1 MLRGSRVFSA
11 LRGLGGQS
19 RSQPE
24 KKVDDLCPENYVSKV
39 CYSFAEI
46 SNRSRR
52 NGRIIREL
60 RTLEIKNLNK
70 ISGQS

>member
-1 MLRGSRVFSA
+1 MLSA
-11 LRGLGGQS
+11 LRGLGGPS

-24 KKVDDLCPENYVSKV
+24 KSDDMCREKCVSKV

-52 NGRIIREL
+52 NGLITRE
-60 RTLEIKNLNK
+60 I
-70 ISGQS
+70 